1 MGITRRKF
9 LESSVG
15 ASAGIAASRFL
26 NADPGV
32 ALPED
37 GGVAPPVSD
46 QVIPPPTG
54 EWMANTPASAYRAYR
69 SKPAKTADATTWVQ
83 IDLGETRPI
92 DFVKVYPANE
102 KGYPGRDAYYAGEG
116 FPVRFKVECA
126 SDPDFHDPAL
136 IVDHTAADYPNPE
149 GHLEKYAAQGVSGR
163 YVRLTA
169 TRLMKVA
176 GDGGQGGGY
185 YLALGKVDVYS
196 GGKEIA
202 TLCPVTVDS
211 TYGMDEDVAQVT
223 RPARWDGE
231 TTFMDHPENVT
242 DPGAWKPPV
251 HKARVPRTGVTL
263 EGGVFQT
270 AMESNILY
278 LLNSYSVD
286 DLLRQFRERVG
297 TAKPPVKPPGEA
309 EWSVQFW
316 EEDLAGS
323 NAGRFLMAAG
333 NTLRWINHPEL
344 RRRLDAVVDGIAQ
357 CRQPN
362 GYIMAYP
369 ENTIFFSER
378 GAYTRA
384 WLVHGLIEAG
394 YAGNPKAFELL
405 RGYSDW
411 FNQCSYLP
419 HLLRFAVQGGQGM
432 IANTRMYFTPVGKP
446 ADIQVIQR
454 YFQENYW
461 MDQLAAREDRA
472 VWQYPYDRPHC
483 YLLTNLEAYM
493 DLYRATGDPRYLHA
507 VEGAWQ
513 LYHDKWEN
521 PGGSIS
527 IIEFVVSPPQSY
539 MLEAKLEELCG
550 NSFWAFLS
558 QRFHLLDPENEKY
571 VTEIEKSIYNVALA
585 NQAGS
590 QGFRYHALLVHC
602 KEKPTQVNTCC
613 EGQGTRLIGSLPE
626 HIYSI
631 ASDGLYVNLFEP
643 STIQWT
649 VDGEPLRLR
658 MATRFPFDPEV
669 HLQISAARPTQAKIR
684 VRVPSWSWGLTLYV
698 NGMRGDTG
706 EPGSYLTLD
715 RTWSEGDTIRFRL
728 AAGLKVV
735 QYTGVDQI
743 PNNARYAVSFGPI
756 LLAAVGAPEIRLR
769 IENLKQPQ
777 DLENYLQPKPG
788 QPLHYLVVNN
798 PGIEFMPYWQVD
810 KEPFNCFPAVALH
823 A

>member
-9 LESSVG
+9 LETSVG
-15 ASAGIAASRFL
+15 TGAGIAASRIL
-26 NADPGV
+26 KADTGMASP
-32 ALPED
+32 ADERIIP
-37 GGVAPPVSD
+37 APM
-46 QVIPPPTG
+46 G

-69 SKPAKTADATTWVQ
+69 SKPAQSADTTTWVQ
-83 IDLGETRPI
+83 VDLGESRQI
-92 DFVKVYPANE
+92 DFVKIYPANE
-102 KGYPGRDAYYAGEG
+102 KDVPGRDEQYAGEG
-116 FPVRFKVECA
+116 FPVRFKIECS
-126 SDPDFHDPAL
+126 SDPDLHHPAV
-136 IVDHTAADYPNPE
+136 IVDHTDTDYPNPK
-149 GHLEKYAAQGVSGR
+149 GRIEKYAAQGVAGR
-163 YVRLTA
+163 YVRLLA
-169 TRLMKVA
+169 TRLMEVA
-176 GDGGQGGGY
+176 GGGFTGVAGGY
-185 YLALGKVDVYS
+185 YLALGKLEVYS

-202 TLCPVTVDS
+202 TLCPVTGDS
-211 TYGMDEDVAQVT
+211 TYGNDNDLAQVT
-223 RPARWDGE
+223 RPARPGGE
-231 TTFMDHPENVT
+231 TTRVDNPENVT
-242 DPGAWKPPV
+242 EASTWKPPV
-251 HKARVPRTGVTL
+251 HKVRVPLTGVTL

-270 AMESNILY
+270 ALENNIAY

-297 TAKPPVKPPGEA
+297 TAKPPEKPTGDLK
-309 EWSVQFW
+309 FW

-333 NTLRWINHPEL
+333 NTLRWIDHPEL

-357 CRQPN
+357 RRQPN

-369 ENTIFFSER
+369 EGTIFYSER

-419 HLLRFAVQGGQGM
+419 QLLRFAVQGGQGM

-461 MDQLAAREDRA
+461 MEQLAAREDRA
-472 VWQYPYDRPHC
+472 IWQYPYDRPHC
-483 YLLTNLEAYM
+483 YLLTNVEAYM
-493 DLYRATGDPRYLHA
+493 DLYRATGDTRYLNA
-507 VEGAWQ
+507 VEGAWE

-527 IIEFVVSPPQSY
+527 IIEFVVSPPKSY
-539 MLEAKLEELCG
+539 RLDAELEELCG

-571 VTEIEKSIYNVALA
+571 VTEIEKSIYNVGLA

-590 QGFRYHALLVHC
+590 QGFRYHALLAHR
-602 KEKPTQVNTCC
+602 KEKPTRMNTCC

-626 HIYSI
+626 HIYSL

-643 STIQWT
+643 SSIHWT
-649 VDGEPLRLR
+649 EGGASLRVK
-658 MATRFPFDPEV
+658 MVTRFPFDSEV
-669 HLQISAARPTQAKIR
+669 RLQFSAARPTQAKIR
-684 VRVPSWSWGLTLYV
+684 IRVPSWTTQEMAVYV
-698 NGMRGDTG
+698 NGKPAATGKPASYVVLDAAWADGDVATF
-706 EPGSYLTLD
+706 TLP
-715 RTWSEGDTIRFRL
+715 
-728 AAGLKVV
+728 AALGVE

-743 PNNARYAVSFGPI
+743 PDHARFAVSFGPI

-769 IENLKQPQ
+769 
-777 DLENYLQPKPG
+777 LENVKHPEDLLKHIKPKPG
-788 QPLHYLVVNN
+788 QPLHFLVENN
-798 PGIEFMPYWQVD
+798 PGVEFMPYWQVD
-810 KEPFNCFPAVALH
+810 NEPFNCFPAVDMRA
-823 A
+823 

>member
-1 MGITRRKF
+1 
-9 LESSVG
+9 L
-15 ASAGIAASRFL
+15 
-26 NADPGV
+26 
-32 ALPED
+32 
-37 GGVAPPVSD
+37 
-46 QVIPPPTG
+46 
-54 EWMANTPASAYRAYR
+54 
-69 SKPAKTADATTWVQ
+69 
-83 IDLGETRPI
+83 
-92 DFVKVYPANE
+92 
-102 KGYPGRDAYYAGEG
+102 
-116 FPVRFKVECA
+116 
-126 SDPDFHDPAL
+126 
-136 IVDHTAADYPNPE
+136 
-149 GHLEKYAAQGVSGR
+149 
-163 YVRLTA
+163 
-169 TRLMKVA
+169 
-176 GDGGQGGGY
+176 
-185 YLALGKVDVYS
+185 
-196 GGKEIA
+196 
-202 TLCPVTVDS
+202 
-211 TYGMDEDVAQVT
+211 
-223 RPARWDGE
+223 
-231 TTFMDHPENVT
+231 DHPENVT
-242 DPGAWKPPV
+242 AASTWKPPV
-251 HKARVPRTGVTL
+251 HKARVPLTGVAL

-270 AMESNILY
+270 ALENNILY

-297 TAKPPVKPPGEA
+297 TAKPPVQVT
-309 EWSVQFW
+309 SDVQFW

-333 NTLRWINHPEL
+333 NTLRWVNHPEL
-344 RRRLDAVVDGIAQ
+344 RRRLDAVVEGIAQ

-419 HLLRFAVQGGQGM
+419 QLLHFAIQGGQGM

-483 YLLTNLEAYM
+483 YLLTNLEAYL

-507 VEGAWQ
+507 VEGAWE

-527 IIEFVVSPPQSY
+527 IIEYVVSPPKSY
-539 MLEAKLEELCG
+539 MLHAELEELCG
-550 NSFWAFLS
+550 NVFWAFLS

-571 VTEIEKSIYNVALA
+571 VAEIEKSIYNVALA

-590 QGFRYHALLVHC
+590 QGFRYHALLVHR
-602 KEKPTQVNTCC
+602 KEKPTQMNTCC

-626 HIYSI
+626 HIYSL

-643 STIQWT
+643 STIHWT
-649 VDGEPLRLR
+649 EKGASLRLK
-658 MATRFPFDPEV
+658 MVTRFPFDPEV
-669 HLQISAARPTQAKIR
+669 RLQFSAARPTQARIR
-684 VRVPSWSWGLTLYV
+684 VRVPSWATREMNVYV
-698 NGMRGDTG
+698 NGKPAATG
-706 EPGSYLTLD
+706 KPGNYVALD
-715 RTWSEGDTIRFRL
+715 RAWAEGDIASFTL
-728 AAGLKVV
+728 PAGLGVER
-735 QYTGVDQI
+735 YTGVDQI
-743 PNNARYAVSFGPI
+743 PDHARYAVSFGPI

-769 IENLKQPQ
+769 
-777 DLENYLQPKPG
+777 LENVRRPEDLLKHLKPKAG
-788 QPLHYLVVNN
+788 QPLHYLVEHN
-798 PGIEFMPYWQVD
+798 PGVEFMPYWQVD
-810 KEPFNCFPAVALH
+810 KEPFNCFPAVDTRA
-823 A
+823 

>member
-1 MGITRRKF
+1 MSLTRRRF
-9 LESSVG
+9 LQTSAFAG
-15 ASAGIAASRFL
+15 AGIAASPL
-26 NADPGV
+26 LKPG
-32 ALPED
+32 AAAAATSPE
-37 GGVAPPVSD
+37 
-46 QVIPPPTG
+46 QVIPTPTG
-54 EWMANTPASAYRAYR
+54 EWMTNTPASAYRAYR

-83 IDLGETRPI
+83 IDLGESRPI
-92 DFVKVYPANE
+92 DSVKVYPANE
-102 KGYPGRDAYYAGEG
+102 KGFPGRDEDYAGEG
-116 FPVRFKVECA
+116 FPVRFKIE
-126 SDPDFHDPAL
+126 SSNDPDFHSPAL
-136 IVDHTAADYPNPE
+136 IVDHTDADYPNPQ
-149 GHLEKYAAQGVSGR
+149 GLIQQYAAQGVTGR
-163 YVRLTA
+163 YVRLTV

-176 GDGGQGGGY
+176 GTVSGGY
-185 YLALGKVDVYS
+185 YLALGKMDVYS

-202 TLCPVTVDS
+202 ALCPVTVDS
-211 TYGMDEDVAQVT
+211 TYGRDDDVAQVT
-223 RPARWDGE
+223 RPARPGGE
-231 TTFMDHPENVT
+231 TTLMDHPENVT
-242 DPGAWKPPV
+242 AASTWKPPV
-251 HKARVPRTGVTL
+251 PKARVPLTGVTL
-263 EGGVFQT
+263 AGGVFQK
-270 AMESNILY
+270 AMEDNILY

-297 TAKPPVKPPGEA
+297 TAKPPVKPAGGA
-309 EWSVQFW
+309 WGVQFW

-344 RRRLDAVVDGIAQ
+344 RQRLDAVVEGIAE

-369 ENTIFFSER
+369 EETIFFSER

-432 IANTRMYFTPVGKP
+432 IANTRMYHTPVGKP

-454 YFQENYW
+454 HFQENFW
-461 MDQLAAREDRA
+461 MEQLSAREDRA
-472 VWQYPYDRPHC
+472 IWQYPYDRSHC

-507 VEGAWQ
+507 VEGGWE

-527 IIEFVVSPPQSY
+527 IIEFVVSPPKSY
-539 MLEAKLEELCG
+539 MLHAELEELCG

-571 VTEIEKSIYNVALA
+571 VAEIEKSIYNVAMA

-590 QGFRYHALLVHC
+590 QGFRYHALLAHH
-602 KEKPTQVNTCC
+602 KEKPTQMNTCC

-626 HIYSI
+626 HIYSL
-631 ASDGLYVNLFEP
+631 AADGLYVNLYEP
-643 STIQWT
+643 STIHWT
-649 VDGEPLRLR
+649 EGGASLRIK
-658 MATRFPFDPEV
+658 MVTRFPHHPEV
-669 HLQISAARPTQAKIR
+669 GLQFSAARPTQAKIR
-684 VRVPSWSWGLTLYV
+684 VRVPSWASRDMAVYV
-698 NGMRGDTG
+698 NGKPAATG
-706 EPGSYLTLD
+706 KPGSYVVLA
-715 RTWSEGDTIRFRL
+715 RAWAEGDIASFTL
-728 AAGLKVV
+728 PAALVASR
-735 QYTGVDQI
+735 YTGVDQI
-743 PNNARYAVSFGPI
+743 PDHDRYTVSFGPI

-769 IENLKQPQ
+769 LKNVKQPE
-777 DLENYLQPKPG
+777 DLLKHLKPKPG
-788 QPLHYLVVNN
+788 QPLHFLVEDN
-798 PGIEFMPYWQVD
+798 PGVEFMPYWQVD
-810 KEPFNCFPAVALH
+810 KEPFNCLPAVDTRG
-823 A
+823 

>member
-1 MGITRRKF
+1 MGFTRREF

-26 NADPGV
+26 KADAGDASPADERVV
-32 ALPED
+32 AVP
-37 GGVAPPVSD
+37 A
-46 QVIPPPTG
+46 G

-69 SKPAKTADATTWVQ
+69 SKPAKTAEAATWVQ
-83 IDLGETRPI
+83 VDLGESRPI
-92 DFVKVYPANE
+92 DLVKVYPANE
-102 KGYPGRDAYYAGEG
+102 KGFPGRDEHYAGEG
-116 FPVRFKVECA
+116 FPVRFKIESS
-126 SDPDFHDPAL
+126 SDPDFHDAAL
-136 IVDHTAADYPNPE
+136 IVDHTAADYPNPR
-149 GHLEKYAAQGVSGR
+149 GHIEQYAAQGVTGR

-169 TRLMKVA
+169 TRLMNVA
-176 GDGGQGGGY
+176 GGGFSGVNGGY
-185 YLALGKVDVYS
+185 YLALGKMDVSS

-202 TLCPVTVDS
+202 ALCPVTADS
-211 TYGMDEDVAQVT
+211 TYGNDNDVAQVT
-223 RPARWDGE
+223 RPARLGGE
-231 TTFMDHPENVT
+231 STFVDHPKNVT
-242 DPGAWKPPV
+242 DASGWKPPV
-251 HKARVPRTGVTL
+251 HKARVPQTGVTL

-270 AMESNILY
+270 AMENNILY

-297 TAKPPVKPPGEA
+297 TAKPPEKPTGD
-309 EWSVQFW
+309 VQFW

-344 RRRLDAVVDGIAQ
+344 RRRLDAVVEGIAQ

-369 ENTIFFSER
+369 EDTIFYSER

-419 HLLRFAVQGGQGM
+419 QLLRFAVQGGQGM

-461 MDQLAAREDRA
+461 MDQLAEREERA
-472 VWQYPYDRPHC
+472 IWQYPYDRPHC
-483 YLLTNLEAYM
+483 YLLTNLEAYL
-493 DLYRATGDPRYLHA
+493 DLYLATGDPRYLHA
-507 VEGAWQ
+507 VEGGWE

-521 PGGSIS
+521 PGGSIA

-539 MLEAKLEELCG
+539 MLHAELEELCG
-550 NSFWAFLS
+550 NSFWTFLS
-558 QRFHLLDPENEKY
+558 QRFHVLDPENEKY
-571 VTEIEKSIYNVALA
+571 VKEIEKSIYNVAMA

-590 QGFRYHALLVHC
+590 QGFRYHALLVHH
-602 KEKPTQVNTCC
+602 KERPTQMNTCC

-626 HIYSI
+626 HIYSL
-631 ASDGLYVNLFEP
+631 ALDGLYVNLFEP
-643 STIQWT
+643 STIDWT
-649 VDGEPLRLR
+649 EGGASLRLK
-658 MATRFPFDPEV
+658 MVTRFPFDPEV
-669 HLQISAARPTQAKIR
+669 RLQFSAARPTPAKIR
-684 VRVPSWSWGLTLYV
+684 IRVPSWATREMAVSV
-698 NGMRGDTG
+698 NGKPAAKGRQA
-706 EPGSYLTLD
+706 SYVVLD
-715 RTWSEGDTIRFRL
+715 RTWAEGDNVSFTL
-728 AAGLKVV
+728 PAALSVER
-735 QYTGVDQI
+735 YTGMDQI
-743 PNNARYAVSFGPI
+743 PDHERYAVSFGPI

-769 IENLKQPQ
+769 LENVKQPD
-777 DLENYLQPKPG
+777 DLLKHLKPKPG
-788 QPLHYLVVNN
+788 QALHYLVEHN
-798 PGIEFMPYWQVD
+798 PGVEFMPYWQVD
-810 KEPFNCFPAVALH
+810 QEPFNCFPAIDMRA